1 MIRRIPVSVVPGA
14 IAGILIL
21 ASGCAE
27 HSPTA
32 VDVDV
37 PEATVESIGGEGGK
51 LEPGNVGRRDG
62 GVVALGAG

>member
-32 VDVDV
+32 VEIDA
-37 PEATVESIGGEGGK
+37 PSATVESIGSESGK
-51 LEPGNVGRRDG
+51 LEAGSVGASHTQIVL
-62 GVVALGAG
+62 GVG

>member
-32 VDVDV
+32 VEFDA
-37 PEATVESIGGEGGK
+37 PEATVESIGGESGK
-51 LEPGNVGRRDG
+51 LEPGSVGRRDG
-62 GVVALGAG
+62 QIVLIST

>member
-32 VDVDV
+32 VEIDA
-37 PEATVESIGGEGGK
+37 PSATVESIGSESGK
-51 LEPGNVGRRDG
+51 LEAGSMGRRDG
-62 GVVALGAG
+62 QIVLIST